1 MFSCE
6 IRECF
11 SLGKI
16 FSKALSAENQ
26 LFPEAQSQKAA
37 TNIDIKSNQSVSQCS
52 SSIRSA
58 LTNAFS
64 CLVHLLCCNHYLNK
78 IHRIF
83 RTNDIMKKI
92 NHFSKDFQH
101 QSFNG
106 YENIFA

>member
-6 IRECF
+6 IREYF

-37 TNIDIKSNQSVSQCS
+37 TNIDIKSNQSVSQYS

-64 CLVHLLCCNHYLNK
+64 CFVHLLYNHYLIK
-78 IHRIF
+78 IYERF
-83 RTNDIMKKI
+83 RKKI
-92 NHFSKDFQH
+92 P
-101 QSFNG
+101 
-106 YENIFA
+106 

>member
-6 IRECF
+6 IREYF

-26 LFPEAQSQKAA
+26 LFLEAQSQKAA
-37 TNIDIKSNQSVSQCS
+37 TNIDIKSNQSVSQYS

-64 CLVHLLCCNHYLNK
+64 CFVHLLYK
-78 IHRIF
+78 ADRSSSEEK
-83 RTNDIMKKI
+83 TTI
-92 NHFSKDFQH
+92 NIILKD
-101 QSFNG
+101 NTL
-106 YENIFA
+106 